1 MRISAILPTCNR
13 KRFLQEQLD
22 SLVAQTRWPNELII
36 GDDQSTDDTPEI
48 IKRFIADAPFP
59 VLSYRN
65 KCNVGASRNA
75 ELAID
80 QCSGDVVV
88 ICDDDD
94 ICLPDRLK
102 AIEEEFTK
110 SPEVGLVLTDS
121 DLVDQ
126 ALRPTGTTLWAAYKF
141 TSREVSAISKDPI
154 CTLAKHFVGAGHVMS
169 FRKSLTPYIIP
180 FPKRLPAGVFFD
192 IWLSLVLASIAKVVC
207 IPRSLVTH
215 RLHQGQI
222 AGLPALSRFNERI
235 DQIRSSEREKMAAFA
250 GLLQE
255 VIDRISVQILQ
266 IDTAWSKQN
275 VATLIAWAA
284 HLRMQSKLSN
294 GKSARLLPI
303 ALALFTGRYHQYSR
317 GFLTAARDLL
327 ILH

>member
-1 MRISAILPTCNR
+1 
-13 KRFLQEQLD
+13 
-22 SLVAQTRWPNELII
+22 
-36 GDDQSTDDTPEI
+36 
-48 IKRFIADAPFP
+48 
-59 VLSYRN
+59 
-65 KCNVGASRNA
+65 
-75 ELAID
+75 
-80 QCSGDVVV
+80 
-88 ICDDDD
+88 
-94 ICLPDRLK
+94 
-102 AIEEEFTK
+102 
-110 SPEVGLVLTDS
+110 
-121 DLVDQ
+121 
-126 ALRPTGTTLWAAYKF
+126 
-141 TSREVSAISKDPI
+141 
-154 CTLAKHFVGAGHVMS
+154 MS
-169 FRKSLTPYIIP
+169 FRKSVTPYIIP

-222 AGLPALSRFNERI
+222 AGLPELSRFNERI

-255 VIDRISVQILQ
+255 VIDRISVQ